1 MHDILAGV
9 AHIGRRG
16 VVHRDIKASNVL
28 IDEYGKA
35 KLSDFGLVK
44 KEVENTHTHTYIH
57 TQNNF
62 FVLLVQHSKLCRS
75 KPSLCFSVYRLEVV
89 MALSQ
94 A

>member
-1 MHDILAGV
+1 MRDILAGV

-44 KEVENTHTHTYIH
+44 KEVENTHTHTYTHKIIFSYFSFN
-57 TQNNF
+57 TQSCVAQNLRCVF
-62 FVLLVQHSKLCRS
+62 LFTDWRW
-75 KPSLCFSVYRLEVV
+75 
-89 MALSQ
+89 
-94 A
+94 

>member
-1 MHDILAGV
+1 VRDILAGV

-44 KEVENTHTHTYIH
+44 KEVEKTHTQTHTKYFSR
-57 TQNNF
+57 T
-62 FVLLVQHSKLCRS
+62 SRS
-75 KPSLCFSVYRLEVV
+75 SLKAMSFKTFSAFLWTDWRW
-89 MALSQ
+89 
-94 A
+94 